1 MSYIEKQL
9 RISKSSLNNK
19 GPEVSVFVLT
29 YNQEEFIAQTLDAI
43 INQQTSFDFEIVIG
57 DDASSD
63 GTSIICEGYKD
74 KYPDL
79 INFKRNNTNLGLI
92 ANFVTTAARLKGK
105 YVAIC
110 DGDDYWTDFNKLQK
124 QVDFLE
130 ANEKYCIVG
139 TNSLNLINGKLI
151 PSKAMDSIQTFGFEE
166 MALHNRVSAPTVLF
180 RNFEGMKKLPSFFL
194 EFPYGDWPVYLLVLH
209 HYAGKVAVLPGV
221 TAVYRQQ
228 IGVSA
233 TMRSDLSIVYAKNTL
248 ILEKL
253 MRLDAMKG
261 SLKSLQAGWSYQ
273 KKAQIAALIKKESYI
288 KSFEE
293 FCVLIS
299 RNFHWTHLRWYLYA
313 LKKISFQ

>member
-1 MSYIEKQL
+1 MSYFEKQL
-9 RISKSSLNNK
+9 RTSKSFLK
-19 GPEVSVFVLT
+19 VKRPELSVFVLT
-29 YNQEEFIAQTLDAI
+29 YNQEEFIAQTLDSI
-43 INQQTSFDFEIVIG
+43 INQQTNFDFEIVIG
-57 DDASSD
+57 DDASVD
-63 GTSIICEGYKD
+63 ETSIICEQYKQS
-74 KYPDL
+74 YPHIIDY
-79 INFKRNNTNLGLI
+79 KRNKTNLGLI
-92 ANFVTTAARLKGK
+92 ANFITTAARLKGK

-130 ANEKYCIVG
+130 ANEEYCIVG

-151 PSKAMDSIQTFGFEE
+151 RSRAMDSLQTFEFEE
-166 MALHNRVSAPTVLF
+166 MALQNRVSAPTVLS
-180 RNFEGMKKLPSFFL
+180 RNFEGIKKLPSFFL

-209 HYAGKVAVLPGV
+209 HYAGKVAVLPCH
-221 TAVYRQQ
+221 TAVYRRQ

-233 TMRSDLSIVYAKNTL
+233 TMRSDLPIVYAKNTL

-253 MRLDAMKG
+253 MQMDSMKG
-261 SLKSLQAGWSYQ
+261 SLRSLQIGWSYQ
-273 KKAQIAALIKKESYI
+273 KKAQIAAFLKKESYI

-313 LKKISFQ
+313 LKKISF